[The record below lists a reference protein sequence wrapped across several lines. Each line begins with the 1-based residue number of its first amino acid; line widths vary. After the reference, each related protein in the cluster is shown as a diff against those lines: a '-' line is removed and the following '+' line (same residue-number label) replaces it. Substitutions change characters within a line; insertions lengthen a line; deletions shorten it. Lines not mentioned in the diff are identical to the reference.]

1 MIRGIIFDLGWTLLE
16 FQGDI
21 LAMAGRRAE
30 DLGGFLRAQGFDL
43 DGTVVFED
51 YQAEG
56 EHLWQAGTDLNYE
69 YPARLAMLRALRRHL
84 APEHAAQLAREAL
97 AASFQCIIPRW
108 RLYPDAMDVV
118 RALHSAGYRV
128 GCISN
133 TNDGA
138 HVQRMV
144 DYYGLRPW
152 LEPVY
157 TSAEVGLRK
166 PHPAIFTLVLD
177 QWGLTPDEVVMVGD
191 TLDADVLGAH
201 NVGMWGIW
209 VDRGLVNPWSE
220 NEESRGKVLPNATI
234 QRLDELPGLLEEG
247 WGPWH

>member
-21 LAMAGRRAE
+21 LAMAGQRAE
-30 DLGGFLRAQGFDL
+30 DLGRFLRAQGFDL
-43 DGTVVFED
+43 DGAAVFED
-51 YQAEG
+51 YRVEM
-56 EHLWQAGTDLNYE
+56 EDLWQAGTDLNYE
-69 YPARLAMLRALRRHL
+69 YPARLAMLRALRCHL
-84 APEHAAQLAREAL
+84 GREHAARLAREAL
-97 AASFQCIIPRW
+97 AASFDCIVPRW
-108 RLYPDAMDVV
+108 RLYPDAMDVM

-138 HVQRMV
+138 HVQRIV

-152 LEPVY
+152 LEPLY
-157 TSAEVGLRK
+157 TSEEVGLRK
-166 PHPAIFTLVLD
+166 PHPAIFHLVLD

-201 NVGMWGIW
+201 SVGMQGIW
-209 VDRGLVNPWSE
+209 VDRGPVNPWSR
-220 NEESRGKVLPNATI
+220 NEDSEGEILPDATI
-234 QRLDELPGLLEEG
+234 QRLNELFRLLEDG
-247 WGPWH
+247 RDSWR